1 MHKNRV
7 KIIVLTSIFLVNINL
22 CLSQINFIKNDSIS
36 VSVNGINLSNAWAGG
51 LNFIQASSIDLNYDG
66 IEDLFL
72 FDRSG
77 NKINTFINLGIQ
89 DSICYVS
96 DNSYRNKFPQ
106 LSSWALLRD
115 YNNDGKKDIFS
126 YAPGGFLVY
135 KNSGNAAD
143 GLSFE
148 LVSSKVYSNY
158 FSDYIPLYVTS
169 VDIPAIDD
177 IDNDGDLDVLT
188 YSVNGVY
195 VEYHQNK
202 SMELYGVPDSLSDF
216 NLNTP
221 CWGKFRENELNCEIT
236 LDLPCTGLRTAA
248 NILHS
253 GSSLSTYD
261 MDGDGDKEVV
271 IGDISCTTNTLI
283 VNGGDNQI
291 ANGISQTHN
300 FPNSTNPINF
310 NNFPTS
316 YFLDVNNDQKKDVIA
331 SPNVFNAAENAR
343 SIWFYKNVG
352 TEMLPNFKKINENFL
367 QNQMLEVGEG
377 AHPILEDLDGD
388 GLKDLLIG
396 NYGYYSV
403 GGNNNSKLAF
413 FKNIGILNEPI
424 FQFQT
429 NDYQNFS
436 QLNMRGLYPAFG
448 DLDGDGDK
456 DLLLGNED
464 GKMVYCT
471 NIPNNGVAN
480 FVLSESFYKGIDI
493 GNFATPQ
500 IVDIDGDGKL
510 DLLIGEERGTVNF
523 CRNEGTTTAPD
534 FSVANLNPLFGNIN
548 VSKYIPNSIAF
559 GYSTPKFFKF
569 NGQSRIISGSQQGY
583 IYLYENIDN
592 NLNGNFTLVDSTLS
606 QIWEGERSVPEISDI
621 NNDGKPDLF
630 LGNYAG
636 GLSFFKFDNVSN
648 MFNLKSTKN
657 LSVYPNP
664 SKDNIYIKTN
674 MNRLNSVS
682 VFDLNQ
688 RLILFESVFSGNNLN
703 IDISK
708 INAGY
713 YILKVSSSEGD
724 FYEKFIKN

>member
-1 MHKNRV
+1 
-7 KIIVLTSIFLVNINL
+7 
-22 CLSQINFIKNDSIS
+22 
-36 VSVNGINLSNAWAGG
+36 
-51 LNFIQASSIDLNYDG
+51 
-66 IEDLFL
+66 
-72 FDRSG
+72 
-77 NKINTFINLGIQ
+77 
-89 DSICYVS
+89 
-96 DNSYRNKFPQ
+96 
-106 LSSWALLRD
+106 
-115 YNNDGKKDIFS
+115 
-126 YAPGGFLVY
+126 
-135 KNSGNAAD
+135 
-143 GLSFE
+143 
-148 LVSSKVYSNY
+148 
-158 FSDYIPLYVTS
+158 
-169 VDIPAIDD
+169 
-177 IDNDGDLDVLT
+177 
-188 YSVNGVY
+188 
-195 VEYHQNK
+195 
-202 SMELYGVPDSLSDF
+202 
-216 NLNTP
+216 LNTP

-236 LDLPCTGLRTAA
+236 LDLPCGGGRSPE
-248 NILHS
+248 NILHA
-253 GSSLSTYD
+253 GSSLSTFD
-261 MDGDGDKEVV
+261 SDGDGDKEIV

-283 VNGGDNQI
+283 VNGGTAQL

-300 FPNSTNPINF
+300 FPNTTEPINF

-316 YFLDVNNDQKKDVIA
+316 YFIDVNNDGKKDLLV
-331 SPNVFNAAENAR
+331 SPNVFNAAENAE
-343 SIWFYKNVG
+343 SVWFYKNVG
-352 TEMLPNFKKINENFL
+352 TETLPNFKKINENFL

-377 AHPILEDLDGD
+377 AHPILEDLNGD

-403 GGNNNSKLAF
+403 GGSINSKLAY
-413 FKNIGILNEPI
+413 FKNVGTLDEPI

-523 CRNEGTTTAPD
+523 CRNEGTTSTPD

-592 NLNGNFTLVDSTLS
+592 NLNGTFSLIDSTLS
-606 QIWEGERSVPEISDI
+606 DIWEGERSVPEISDI

-664 SKDNIYIKTN
+664 SKDNVYIKTN
-674 MNRLNSVS
+674 INRLNSVS

-688 RLILFESVFSGNNLN
+688 RLILFESVFSGNNLS

>member
-7 KIIVLTSIFLVNINL
+7 KIIALTIIFLVSINL
-22 CLSQINFIKNDSIS
+22 GFSQINFIKNNSIS
-36 VSVNGINLSNAWAGG
+36 VTVNGINLSNAWAGG

-66 IEDLFL
+66 IDDLFL

-77 NKINTFINLGIQ
+77 DKINTFINLGIQ
-89 DSICYVS
+89 DSISYIS

-126 YAPGGFLVY
+126 YTPGGFLVY
-135 KNSGNAAD
+135 KNVGNAID

-148 LVSSKVYSNY
+148 LKSSKVYSNY
-158 FSDYIPLYVTS
+158 FSDYIPLYVTG

-177 IDNDGDLDVLT
+177 IDADGDLDILT
-188 YSVNGVY
+188 FSVNSVY

-202 SMELYGVPDSLSDF
+202 SMELYGVPDSLDNF
-216 NLNTP
+216 NLNTS

-236 LDLPCTGLRTAA
+236 LDLPCAGLRSPAS
-248 NILHS
+248 ILHS

-283 VNGGDNQI
+283 VNGGDAQI

-300 FPNSTNPINF
+300 FPNSINPINF

-316 YFLDVNNDQKKDVIA
+316 YFVDVNNDQKKDVLV
-331 SPNVFNAAENAR
+331 SPNVFNAAENSK

-352 TEMLPNFKKINENFL
+352 SQAIPNFKKINENFL

-377 AHPILEDLDGD
+377 AHPVLEDLDGD

-403 GGNNNSKLAF
+403 GGNNNSMLAF
-413 FKNIGILNEPI
+413 FKNIGNPNEPI

-464 GKMVYCT
+464 GKMVYCI
-471 NIPNNGVAN
+471 NIPTNGVAN

-500 IVDIDGDGKL
+500 IVDVDNDGKL

-523 CRNEGTTTAPD
+523 CRNEGTTTVPV
-534 FSVANLNPLFGNIN
+534 FTVANINPLFGNIN

-559 GYSTPKFFKF
+559 GYSTPKFFKY

-592 NLNGNFTLVDSTLS
+592 NLNGSFTLVDSTLS
-606 QIWEGERSVPEISDI
+606 QIWEGERAVPEISDI
-621 NNDGKPDLF
+621 NNDGNPDLF

-636 GLSFFKFDNVSN
+636 GLSFFKFDDVAGAI
-648 MFNLKSTKN
+648 NLKSEKKVTI
-657 LSVYPNP
+657 SPNP
-664 SKDNIYIKTN
+664 SQNTISIQANI
-674 MNRLNSVS
+674 NRVFSVS
-682 VFDLNQ
+682 VIDLNQ
-688 RLILFESVFSGNNLN
+688 RIILWENGFSSSSGN
-703 IDISK
+703 
-708 INAGY
+708 INVSGLKPGY

>member
-36 VSVNGINLSNAWAGG
+36 VSVNGINISNAWSGG

-89 DSICYVS
+89 DSISYIT

-126 YAPGGFLVY
+126 YTPGGFLVY
-135 KNSGNAAD
+135 KNSGNAID

-188 YSVNGVY
+188 FSVNGVY

-202 SMELYGVPDSLSDF
+202 SMELYGVPDSLDDF

-236 LDLPCTGLRTAA
+236 LDLPCGGGRSPE
-248 NILHS
+248 NILHA
-253 GSSLSTYD
+253 GSSLSTFD
-261 MDGDGDKEVV
+261 SDGDGDKEIV

-283 VNGGDNQI
+283 VNGGTAQL

-300 FPNSTNPINF
+300 FPNTTEPINF

-316 YFLDVNNDQKKDVIA
+316 YFIDVNNDGKKDLLV
-331 SPNVFNAAENAR
+331 SPNVFNAAENAE
-343 SIWFYKNVG
+343 SVWFYKNVG
-352 TEMLPNFKKINENFL
+352 TETLPNFKKINENFL

-377 AHPILEDLDGD
+377 AHPILEDLNGD

-403 GGNNNSKLAF
+403 GGSINSKLAY
-413 FKNIGILNEPI
+413 FKNVGTLDEPI

-523 CRNEGTTTAPD
+523 CRNEGTTSTPD

-592 NLNGNFTLVDSTLS
+592 NLNGTFSLIDSTLS
-606 QIWEGERSVPEISDI
+606 DIWEGERSVPEISDI

-664 SKDNIYIKTN
+664 SKDNVYIKTN
-674 MNRLNSVS
+674 INRLNSVS

-688 RLILFESVFSGNNLN
+688 RLILFESVFSGNNLS

>member
-36 VSVNGINLSNAWAGG
+36 VSVNGINLSNAWSGG

-89 DSICYVS
+89 DSICYIS
-96 DNSYRNKFPQ
+96 DNSYRIKFPQ

-126 YAPGGFLVY
+126 YTPGGFLVY
-135 KNSGNAAD
+135 KNSGNAID

-188 YSVNGVY
+188 FSVNGVY

-202 SMELYGVPDSLSDF
+202 SMELYGVPDSLDDF

-236 LDLPCTGLRTAA
+236 LDLPCGGGRSPE
-248 NILHS
+248 NILHA
-253 GSSLSTYD
+253 GSSLSTFD
-261 MDGDGDKEVV
+261 SDGDGDKEIV

-283 VNGGDNQI
+283 VNGGTAQL

-300 FPNSTNPINF
+300 FPNTTEPINF

-316 YFLDVNNDQKKDVIA
+316 YFIDVNNDGKKDLLV
-331 SPNVFNAAENAR
+331 SPNVFNAAENAE
-343 SIWFYKNVG
+343 SVWFYKNVG
-352 TEMLPNFKKINENFL
+352 TETLPNFKKINENFL

-377 AHPILEDLDGD
+377 AHPILEDLNGD

-403 GGNNNSKLAF
+403 GGSINSKLAY
-413 FKNIGILNEPI
+413 FKNVGTLDEPI

-523 CRNEGTTTAPD
+523 CRNEGTTSTPD

-592 NLNGNFTLVDSTLS
+592 NLNGTFSLIDSTLS
-606 QIWEGERSVPEISDI
+606 DIWEGERSVPEISDI

-674 MNRLNSVS
+674 INRLNSVS

-688 RLILFESVFSGNNLN
+688 RLILFESVFSGNNLS